1 VLIRRAWHQP
11 RLLISVNVLWLN
23 ARLTRRWI
31 YREVPL
37 AHSLRQIVGSYGL
50 RGETG
55 SSRFVYSRSPLRSR
69 FGAGVGRSRPVALVV
84 KRYARATGLTF
95 ASFSGHSLRAGFVT
109 SAARAGE
116 RRSASC
122 GRLVTRASRWCC
134 GTCAS
139 RTRSRI
145 TRHWHWGL

>member
-37 AHSLRQIVGSYGL
+37 AHSLRHIVGSYGL

-55 SSRFVYSRSPLRSR
+55 SSRFVYSRSPLRS
-69 FGAGVGRSRPVALVV
+69 ALEQAWVGRAL
-84 KRYARATGLTF
+84 
-95 ASFSGHSLRAGFVT
+95 SLW
-109 SAARAGE
+109 
-116 RRSASC
+116 
-122 GRLVTRASRWCC
+122 L
-134 GTCAS
+134 
-139 RTRSRI
+139 
-145 TRHWHWGL
+145 